1 MIQENPFLNQ
11 VFPRVLIFLLKRA
24 YPKYF
29 LKIARELN
37 STYSTISKA
46 ISELIRMKLITIK
59 KEGRRKI
66 IKLTPTGL
74 QVAVLL
80 IDIQNIKKKRF

>member
-1 MIQENPFLNQ
+1 MKLKNPFLTKI
-11 VFPRVLIFLLKRA
+11 FPRTLIFLLKRA
-24 YPKYF
+24 HPKYS

-37 STYSTISKA
+37 FTYTSLSKA
-46 ISELIRMKLITIK
+46 ISQLKRMNLITTNQQGK
-59 KEGRRKI
+59 RKI

-80 IDIQNIKKKRF
+80 NYIQDLKKKRF